1 MMSRSNNVSRDVAKR
16 AVVES
21 TSLDREPPWAG
32 HSRGSTEYR
41 RLLAALFCA
50 GIATFAQL
58 YSPQG
63 VLPQISTDLGITAA
77 SAALMVSAST
87 IGLAIGVIPWS
98 MIADRIGRVKAMSV
112 SVITATV
119 FGLLTPLAPSFHLLL
134 AGRLLEGLVI
144 GGVPAIAI
152 AYLTEEIAPEHAAR
166 AAGTFVAGTSIGGLL
181 GRVVAGPV
189 TDIATWRV
197 GVFAVAALC
206 AVAAVGFVKLAPQS
220 RGFTPSNGLRANPEG
235 SLAHRLLV
243 NLRSPR
249 QLTLFAQGF
258 LLMGGFVAIYNYL
271 AFRLTAAPYHLPVT
285 VVSLIFFAYLAGT
298 FAAPRAGALASRFGR
313 KAVLLTSI
321 AIMIIGVL
329 ITLCANIILVL
340 VGLVVAT
347 VGFFGAHA
355 IATGWAGRGATVGKA
370 QASSLYNLF
379 YYAGSSIIGWFG
391 GIALAHAG
399 WTGVGLTV
407 LILAAVAA
415 VAAAVVLPRN

>member
-1 MMSRSNNVSRDVAKR
+1 M
-16 AVVES
+16 ET
-21 TSLDREPPWAG
+21 TSLSHGAAWAG
-32 HSRGSTEYR
+32 HRRGSSAYR

-63 VLPQISTDLGITAA
+63 VLPEISANLGVGAA
-77 SAALMVSAST
+77 SAALMVSACT
-87 IGLAIGVIPWS
+87 IGLAVGVVPWS
-98 MIADRIGRVKAMSV
+98 VIADRIGRVKAMTI
-112 SVITATV
+112 SVITSSV
-119 FGLLTPLAPSFHLLL
+119 LGLLTPLAPSFHLLL
-134 AGRLLEGLVI
+134 AGRLLEGLLL

-152 AYLTEEIAPEHAAR
+152 AYLTEEIASEHAAR
-166 AAGTFVAGTSIGGLL
+166 AAGTFVSGTSIGGLL

-189 TDIATWRV
+189 TDVSTWRV
-197 GVFAVAALC
+197 GMFTVAVLC
-206 AVAAVGFVKLAPQS
+206 AAAAAAFVKLAPQS
-220 RGFTPSNGLRANPEG
+220 RGFTPSTGRSVNPEG
-235 SLAHRLLV
+235 TLSHRLLA

-249 QLTLFAQGF
+249 QLILFAQGF

-285 VVSLIFFAYLAGT
+285 VVSLIFCAYLAGT
-298 FAAPRAGALASRFGR
+298 CASTLAGAMATRFGR

-321 AIMIIGVL
+321 AIMITGVL
-329 ITLCANIILVL
+329 ITMCGNLFLILI
-340 VGLVVAT
+340 GLVVST

-355 IATGWAGRGATVGKA
+355 IATGWAGRAATVGKA

-399 WTGVGLTV
+399 WTGVALTV
-407 LILAAVAA
+407 LILAG
-415 VAAAVVLPRN
+415 VAAAAAAFVLPRN

>member
-1 MMSRSNNVSRDVAKR
+1 M
-16 AVVES
+16 ES
-21 TSLDREPPWAG
+21 TTLSPNQPWAG
-32 HSRGSTEYR
+32 HRRGSTEYR

-50 GIATFAQL
+50 GIAAFAHV

-63 VLPQISTDLGITAA
+63 VLPEISTDLGVGAA
-77 SAALMVSAST
+77 SAALMVSACT
-87 IGLAIGVIPWS
+87 IGLAVGVIPWS

-112 SVITATV
+112 SVITSSV
-119 FGLLTPLAPSFHLLL
+119 LGLLTPFAPSFHLLL
-134 AGRLLEGLVI
+134 GARLLEGLLI

-166 AAGTFVAGTSIGGLL
+166 AAGTFVSGTSIGGLL

-197 GVFAVAALC
+197 GVFTVAVLCATAAVA
-206 AVAAVGFVKLAPQS
+206 FVKLAPQS
-220 RGFTPSNGLRANPEG
+220 RGFTPSNRHSANPEG

-271 AFRLTAAPYHLPVT
+271 AFRLTAAPYHLPTT
-285 VVSLIFFAYLAGT
+285 VVSLIFVAYLAGT
-298 FAAPRAGALASRFGR
+298 CASTLAGAMATRFGR
-313 KAVLLTSI
+313 KAVLLTAI
-321 AIMIIGVL
+321 AIMITGVL
-329 ITLCANIILVL
+329 ITLCANLFLVL
-340 VGLVVAT
+340 VGLVVST

-355 IATGWAGRGATVGKA
+355 IATGWAGRAATAGKA

-379 YYAGSSIIGWFG
+379 YYAGSSVVGWFG
-391 GIALAHAG
+391 GIALEHAG
-399 WTGVGLTV
+399 WTGVALTV
-407 LILAAVAA
+407 FILAG
-415 VAAAVVLPRN
+415 VAAAAAAFVLPRN

>member
-1 MMSRSNNVSRDVAKR
+1 MRSASP
-16 AVVES
+16 
-21 TSLDREPPWAG
+21 TLDHPWAG
-32 HSRGSTEYR
+32 HRRGSTEYR

-63 VLPQISTDLGITAA
+63 VLPQISSSLGVGAA
-77 SAALMVSAST
+77 SAALMVSACT
-87 IGLAIGVIPWS
+87 IGLAVGVIPWS
-98 MIADRIGRVKAMSV
+98 IIADRIGRVKAMSV
-112 SVITATV
+112 SVTMSSV
-119 FGLLTPLAPSFHLLL
+119 LGLLTPLVPTFHLLL
-134 AGRLLEGLVI
+134 GARLLEGLVI

-166 AAGTFVAGTSIGGLL
+166 AAGTFVSGTSIGGLV
-181 GRVVAGPV
+181 GRVVAGPI

-197 GVFAVAALC
+197 GVFTVAVLCAAAAVA
-206 AVAAVGFVKLAPQS
+206 FVKLAPQS
-220 RGFTPSNGLRANPEG
+220 RGFTPPNGFSANPEG

-271 AFRLTAAPYHLPVT
+271 AFRLTAAPYHLPMT

-298 FAAPRAGALASRFGR
+298 CASTFAGALATRFGR
-313 KAVLLTSI
+313 KAVLLTAI
-321 AIMIIGVL
+321 AIMITGVV
-329 ITLCANIILVL
+329 ITLCANLFLVL
-340 VGLVVAT
+340 VGLAVST

-355 IATGWAGRGATVGKA
+355 IATGWAGRAAPVGKA

-379 YYAGSSIIGWFG
+379 YYTGSSVIGWFG
-391 GIALAHAG
+391 GVALEHAG
-399 WTGVGLTV
+399 WTGVALTV
-407 LILAAVAA
+407 LILAGVAA
-415 VAAAVVLPRN
+415 GAAALTLPRN

>member
-1 MMSRSNNVSRDVAKR
+1 M
-16 AVVES
+16 ES
-21 TSLDREPPWAG
+21 ISLLSKHSWAG
-32 HSRGSTEYR
+32 HRRGSSEYR

-63 VLPQISTDLGITAA
+63 VLPQISADLRVGAA
-77 SAALMVSAST
+77 SAALMVSACT
-87 IGLAIGVIPWS
+87 IGLAVGVIPWS

-112 SVITATV
+112 SVITSSV
-119 FGLLTPLAPSFHLLL
+119 LGLLTPFAPSFDLLL
-134 AGRLLEGLVI
+134 AGRLLEGLVL

-152 AYLTEEIAPEHAAR
+152 AYLTEEIASEHAAR
-166 AAGTFVAGTSIGGLL
+166 AAGTFVSGTSIGGLL
-181 GRVVAGPV
+181 GRVVAGPI
-189 TDIATWRV
+189 TDIATWRIGMFTV
-197 GVFAVAALC
+197 AVLC
-206 AVAAVGFVKLAPQS
+206 AAAAAGFVKLAPQS
-220 RGFTPSNGLRANPEG
+220 RGFTPSSGRSANPEG
-235 SLAHRLLV
+235 SLGHRLLV

-258 LLMGGFVAIYNYL
+258 LLMGGFVAVYNYL

-285 VVSLIFFAYLAGT
+285 VVSLIFLAYLAGT
-298 FAAPRAGALASRFGR
+298 CASTLAGAMATRFGR

-321 AIMIIGVL
+321 AIMITGVS
-329 ITLCANIILVL
+329 ITLCSNLFLVL
-340 VGLVVAT
+340 IGLVVGT

-355 IATGWAGRGATVGKA
+355 IATGWAGRAASVGKA

-399 WTGVGLTV
+399 WTGVALTV
-407 LILAAVAA
+407 LILAG
-415 VAAAVVLPRN
+415 VAAAAAAFVLPRN

>member
-1 MMSRSNNVSRDVAKR
+1 M
-16 AVVES
+16 ET
-21 TSLDREPPWAG
+21 TSPSQKQTWAG
-32 HSRGSTEYR
+32 HRRGSTEYR
-41 RLLAALFCA
+41 CLLAALFCA
-50 GIATFAQL
+50 GIATFAQV

-63 VLPQISTDLGITAA
+63 VLPQISADLGVGAA
-77 SAALMVSAST
+77 SAALMVSACT
-87 IGLAIGVIPWS
+87 IGLAVGVIPWS

-112 SVITATV
+112 SVISSSV
-119 FGLLTPLAPSFHLLL
+119 LGLLTPFAPSFQLLL
-134 AGRLLEGLVI
+134 AGRLLEGLVLA
-144 GGVPAIAI
+144 GVPAIAI

-166 AAGTFVAGTSIGGLL
+166 AAGTFVSGTSIGGLL
-181 GRVVAGPV
+181 GRVVAGPI

-197 GVFAVAALC
+197 GVLTVAVLC
-206 AVAAVGFVKLAPQS
+206 AAAAAGFVKLAPRS
-220 RGFTPSNGLRANPEG
+220 RGFTPNNGLSANPEG
-235 SLAHRLLV
+235 SVTHRLLE

-271 AFRLTAAPYHLPVT
+271 AFRLTAAPYHLPMT

-298 FAAPRAGALASRFGR
+298 CASTFAGAMATRFGR

-321 AIMIIGVL
+321 VIMIAGVL
-329 ITLCANIILVL
+329 ITLCANLLLIL
-340 VGLVVAT
+340 VGLVVGT

-355 IATGWAGRGATVGKA
+355 IATGWAGRGASVGKA

-399 WTGVGLTV
+399 WTGVALTV
-407 LILAAVAA
+407 LILAG
-415 VAAAVVLPRN
+415 VAAAAAAFVLPRN

>member
-1 MMSRSNNVSRDVAKR
+1 M
-16 AVVES
+16 ES
-21 TSLDREPPWAG
+21 TSLSREQPWTG
-32 HSRGSTEYR
+32 HSRGSAEYR

-63 VLPQISTDLGITAA
+63 VLPQISTDLGVTAA

-112 SVITATV
+112 SVITASV
-119 FGLLTPLAPSFHLLL
+119 LGLLTPLAPSFHLLL

-152 AYLTEEIAPEHAAR
+152 AYLTEEVAPEHAAR
-166 AAGTFVAGTSIGGLL
+166 AAGTFVAGTSFGGLL
-181 GRVVAGPV
+181 GRVVAGPI

-197 GVFAVAALC
+197 GVFAVAVLC

-220 RGFTPSNGLRANPEG
+220 RGFTPSNGLSANPEG

-298 FAAPRAGALASRFGR
+298 FAAPRAGALAARFGR

-321 AIMIIGVL
+321 AIMTAGVL
-329 ITLCANIILVL
+329 ITLCANIFLVL
-340 VGLVVAT
+340 IGLVV
-347 VGFFGAHA
+347 
-355 IATGWAGRGATVGKA
+355 ATGWAGRAATVGKA

-391 GIALAHAG
+391 GIALQLAG
-399 WTGVGLTV
+399 WTGVALTV
-407 LILAAVAA
+407 LILAG
-415 VAAAVVLPRN
+415 VAAAAAALFLPRN

>member
-1 MMSRSNNVSRDVAKR
+1 MNTTSPRPSREQAW
-16 AVVES
+16 
-21 TSLDREPPWAG
+21 TG
-32 HSRGSTEYR
+32 HRRGSTEYR

-63 VLPQISTDLGITAA
+63 VLPQISKDLGVGAA
-77 SAALMVSAST
+77 SAALMVSACT
-87 IGLAIGVIPWS
+87 IGLAVGVIPWS
-98 MIADRIGRVKAMSV
+98 MIADRVGRVKAMSV
-112 SVITATV
+112 SVIASSAL
-119 FGLLTPLAPSFHLLL
+119 GLLTPFAPSFHLLL
-134 AGRLLEGLVI
+134 GGRLLEGLVL

-152 AYLTEEIAPEHAAR
+152 AYLTEEVDVEHAAR
-166 AAGTFVAGTSIGGLL
+166 AAGIFVAGTSIGGLL
-181 GRVVAGPV
+181 GRVVAGPI
-189 TDIATWRV
+189 TDVASWRV
-197 GVFAVAALC
+197 GVFAVAVLC
-206 AVAAVGFVKLAPQS
+206 ATAAAGFVKLAPQS
-220 RGFTPSNGLRANPEG
+220 RGFTPSAVAGANPEG
-235 SLAHRLLV
+235 GLTRRLMM

-298 FAAPRAGALASRFGR
+298 CAAPRAGALATRFGR

-321 AIMIIGVL
+321 AIMIAGVL
-329 ITLCANIILVL
+329 ITLCTNLFAVM

-391 GIALAHAG
+391 GIALSAAG
-399 WTGVGLTV
+399 WTGVAVTV
-407 LILAAVAA
+407 LILASVAA
-415 VAAAVVLPRN
+415 VTAAIVLPRN

>member
-1 MMSRSNNVSRDVAKR
+1 LAAIDDITESVVMKSASLSR
-16 AVVES
+16 EQ
-21 TSLDREPPWAG
+21 PWTG

-50 GIATFAQL
+50 GIATFAQV

-63 VLPQISTDLGITAA
+63 VLPQISTDLGVKAA
-77 SAALMVSAST
+77 SAALMVSACT
-87 IGLAIGVIPWS
+87 IGLAVGVIPWS

-112 SVITATV
+112 SVITSSV
-119 FGLLTPLAPSFHLLL
+119 LGLLTPFAPSYHLLL
-134 AGRLLEGLVI
+134 AGRLLEGLVLA
-144 GGVPAIAI
+144 GVPAIAI
-152 AYLTEEIAPEHAAR
+152 AYLTEEIDPDHAAR

-181 GRVVAGPV
+181 GRVVAGPI
-189 TDIATWRV
+189 TDIAPWRV
-197 GVFAVAALC
+197 GVFTVAVLCATAAVA
-206 AVAAVGFVKLAPQS
+206 FVKLAPQS
-220 RGFTPSNGLRANPEG
+220 RGFTPSNGLSANPEG
-235 SLAHRLLV
+235 SLVHRLLV

-285 VVSLIFFAYLAGT
+285 VVSLIFVAYLAGT
-298 FAAPRAGALASRFGR
+298 FAAPRAGALATRFGR

-321 AIMIIGVL
+321 AIMITGVV
-329 ITLCANIILVL
+329 ITLCANLILVL

-379 YYAGSSIIGWFG
+379 YYAGSSIIGWLG
-391 GIALAHAG
+391 GLALEGAG
-399 WTGVGLTV
+399 WTGVALTV
-407 LILAAVAA
+407 LILAGIAA
-415 VAAAVVLPRN
+415 TTAALFLPRNA

>member
-1 MMSRSNNVSRDVAKR
+1 M
-16 AVVES
+16 EL
-21 TSLDREPPWAG
+21 TSLSRKQPWAG
-32 HSRGSTEYR
+32 HRRGSGEYR

-63 VLPQISTDLGITAA
+63 VLPQISADLGVGAA
-77 SAALMVSAST
+77 SAALMVSACT
-87 IGLAIGVIPWS
+87 IGLAVGVIPWS

-112 SVITATV
+112 SVITSSV
-119 FGLLTPLAPSFHLLL
+119 LGLLTPFAPSFQLLL
-134 AGRLLEGLVI
+134 TGRLLEGLVL

-152 AYLTEEIAPEHAAR
+152 AYLTEEIASEHAAR
-166 AAGTFVAGTSIGGLL
+166 AAGTFVSGTSIGGLL
-181 GRVVAGPV
+181 GRVVAGPI

-197 GVFAVAALC
+197 GMFTVAVLC
-206 AVAAVGFVKLAPQS
+206 AAAAAGFVKLAPHS
-220 RGFTPSNGLRANPEG
+220 RGFTPSNGLSANPEG
-235 SLAHRLLV
+235 SLSHRLLV

-258 LLMGGFVAIYNYL
+258 LLMGGFVAVYNYL

-285 VVSLIFFAYLAGT
+285 VVSLIFLAYLAGT
-298 FAAPRAGALASRFGR
+298 CASTLAGAMAFRFGR

-321 AIMIIGVL
+321 AIMITGVS
-329 ITLCANIILVL
+329 ITLCTNLLLIL
-340 VGLVVAT
+340 VGLVVGT

-355 IATGWAGRGATVGKA
+355 IATGWAGRAASVGKA

-391 GIALAHAG
+391 GIALYHAG
-399 WTGVGLTV
+399 WTGVALTV
-407 LILAAVAA
+407 LILAG
-415 VAAAVVLPRN
+415 VAAAAAAFVLPRN